1 MAISARKKLVLFPP
15 IQTFPTN
22 IVSIAAGGITAA
34 SIAPG
39 AFTAA
44 KFGAG
49 ALAGQLIKSIQY
61 GTVVIPDTLQT
72 ATATITAVD
81 ITKAALMYLGNDGLD
96 TLNAG
101 RSNFD
106 RVTLTNSTTVTANRA
121 FNTGIGNVNFVVV
134 EYF

>member
-72 ATATITAVD
+72 GVALITAVD

-106 RVTLTNSTTVTANRA
+106 RVTLTDATHVTANRA